1 MPRPPLLALL
11 LAVAAAAAA
20 PCPTDLP
27 AGCVC
32 KESDGRLSISCVS
45 APLAA
50 VLPKLANRSIDS
62 LRLVNCSVPGLER
75 QLAPLKGLRTLELAH
90 CGIGSVDPKAL
101 DSMAAS
107 LKELSLANNRLTE
120 VPRLTAF
127 FPALARLTLNRNLIS
142 DLPPAVFSFAPS
154 IVELRLEEN
163 RVCTLQF
170 ASLDEIKSS
179 LALLDLSGNCLSTL
193 SSVGVLRG
201 APALAYL
208 DLSSNKLTELSPLSL
223 MNLPS
228 LVEVRLSDNLLSRL
242 LPLSI
247 SATPELRYVYLQNNL
262 LDSLSALPP
271 LAKLEL
277 LDARAN
283 RLTKI
288 PSLVDSPLLRQLRL
302 DTNRIAV
309 LESRALVGNPKLQL
323 LSIQDNSLTSLSGAP
338 FEGLSELVVLLL
350 ANNKLTKLDG
360 SSLTPLRSLQQLNL
374 HNNSLS
380 ALSESSLA
388 PLKQLTTLDLGT
400 NTLQRLPKAIFES
413 LPKLFWVDLSGNE
426 LTSFDKGTF
435 AKRISNL
442 LLGDNPLICD
452 EALDWFVQWLVVNR
466 VRTFLPSQ
474 PEVVCS
480 APVAYEGVKL
490 RDLMIKKANE
500 TMKVIGLQPEK
511 PKAGQALVSNL
522 LPGMSLMNSLVPA
535 GQQAAQA
542 AAGIGQIPGLGAL
555 LNGIPSLR
563 NLPLAPGVGGVP
575 AGGAAGLV
583 APPAGSVRSMNSALE
598 QFAAPLV
605 RFATGG
611 QPQAADFE
619 QRVRYDVL
627 MDSIEMQW
635 GEMQYGGIENDS
647 GQTKLMQSIPKMIEA
662 APGGAA
668 AVIDVSKLPP
678 DVIAHVLRGGQIPG
692 IPRETL
698 ERLVASH
705 MEKMAEVATA
715 IGRGEK
721 RDDVEKYLPPLD
733 RLPSELIS
741 SVMNGQSLQGLTPD
755 QMEPIKQYYLN
766 TLPLASSNGT
776 AGSVPS
782 SSSSSDPSSSPP
794 SSPVLPSLSL
804 TPQSLEMM
812 RLLPAGYNISRIPV
826 EITNAISK
834 GEMPDLRL
842 LPADLQ
848 EHLKSNT
855 DKMLQMFQSASGG
868 GDSTT
873 KQDIRAVLEKLPKW
887 ERPTGATTYSPY
899 DLNDVRTDVEADK
912 KAAAQTHMYRL
923 MTAGVIGLLALI
935 SVIGVVS
942 MCIAQSRKLKE
953 GEMETSSI
961 DQIRAN
967 STPTILSQP
976 RDSSTHNTQRGIV
989 HRRSPTQ
996 NL

>member
-1 MPRPPLLALL
+1 MAVILPASIHPNRRGVYQIGEIFAIAAQWQLPILSVLL
-11 LAVAAAAAA
+11 LHR
-20 PCPTDLP
+20 TI
-27 AGCVC
+27 
-32 KESDGRLSISCVS
+32 ESDGRLSISCVS

-542 AAGIGQIPGLGAL
+542 AAGIGQIPGLGETTFRLPDPYNCRLSNNPALLPGAL

-619 QRVRYDVL
+619 Q
-627 MDSIEMQW
+627 
-635 GEMQYGGIENDS
+635 
-647 GQTKLMQSIPKMIEA
+647 LMQSIPKMIEA

-976 RDSSTHNTQRGIV
+976 RDSSTHNTQRGIKI
-989 HRRSPTQ
+989 RLSG
-996 NL
+996 